1 MNHWIVLGGGK
12 QARVQYPAFK
22 ADKVIGSNRSLEYAV
37 PDTYWITDPMA
48 IERYRHLWTKYA
60 GEIISNSDL
69 GRPTTRWPYLN
80 AGPLYH
86 GHSSGI
92 LCCRVAL
99 ERGARKLTIIGFQGH
114 LPEDTV
120 FDVKDKPLAPYG
132 PHAERRNKA
141 MAAAFEAMAAQYPK
155 VTFDFIGPTVIK
167 LPNLQNWSY
176 TE

>member
-69 GRPTTRWPYLN
+69 GRPTTRWRCSISRGSMPRP
-80 AGPLYH
+80 AITRRRAKSSASCWRSFPLVH
-86 GHSSGI
+86 RSG
-92 LCCRVAL
+92 
-99 ERGARKLTIIGFQGH
+99 
-114 LPEDTV
+114 
-120 FDVKDKPLAPYG
+120 
-132 PHAERRNKA
+132 RRSRN
-141 MAAAFEAMAAQYPK
+141 
-155 VTFDFIGPTVIK
+155 
-167 LPNLQNWSY
+167 
-176 TE
+176 